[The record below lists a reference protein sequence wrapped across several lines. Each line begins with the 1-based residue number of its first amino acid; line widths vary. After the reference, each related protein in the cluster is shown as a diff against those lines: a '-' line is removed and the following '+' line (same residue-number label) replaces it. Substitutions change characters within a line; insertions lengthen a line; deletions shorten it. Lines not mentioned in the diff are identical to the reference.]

1 MSTASLFRLI
11 ALSAIWGA
19 SFLFIRISAPV
30 LGPIMLMALRFA
42 AAASFLLLITLLLRR
57 KMPQRAYWKSYV
69 FQGLVGA
76 TIPFF
81 MFGYAAQTLPASTL
95 AILNATAPIWGALLG
110 AVFGRH
116 RMTLNAA
123 LGLALGVAGVGVLV
137 GFDASMMSPHAGMAV
152 AAVLGATL
160 CYSIVTL
167 NVKRELMLD
176 PLSTALGTMAVSALA
191 VAPMAPFFWPAEMP
205 SLLVTGSALTLG
217 VVCSGLAYL
226 MYFRL
231 IADVGPAPA
240 LTVTFLIPVFGVLW
254 GALFLGE
261 SVGWHTLAGSL
272 ITITGTALVT
282 GFRPRWPWRK
292 KEIAA

>member
-1 MSTASLFRLI
+1 MTGASLFRLI
-11 ALSAIWGA
+11 ALSAIWGG
-19 SFLFIRISAPV
+19 SFLFIRVSAPA
-30 LGPIMLMALRFA
+30 LGPIALMMLRFA
-42 AAASFLLLITLLLRR
+42 AATAFLLLVTLALKRQL
-57 KMPQRAYWKSYV
+57 PLRAYWKNYA

-81 MFGYAAQTLPASTL
+81 LFGYAAQTLPASIM

-110 AVFGRH
+110 AVFGKH
-116 RMTLNAA
+116 KTTPTTLV
-123 LGLALGVAGVGVLV
+123 GLALGVAGVALLV
-137 GFDASMMSPHAGMAV
+137 GLDASMLNPDAGMAV

-167 NVKRELMLD
+167 NVRRELMLD

-191 VAPMAPFFWPAEMP
+191 VMPLAPFYWPAEAP
-205 SLLVTGSALTLG
+205 SLLVTASALTLG
-217 VVCSGLAYL
+217 VLCSGVAYL

-240 LTVTFLIPVFGVLW
+240 LTVTFLIPLFGVVW

-261 SVGWHTLAGSL
+261 DLGWHTLAGSL
-272 ITITGTALVT
+272 VTVTGTALVT
-282 GFRPRWPWRK
+282 GFRPRLPWRK
-292 KEIAA
+292 AAPA